1 MQIQTKPIIP
11 NWALPDQQQRN
22 AQLAELE
29 VKLAQRQFAELYPHL
44 ANIKPVKV
52 RVR

>member
-11 NWALPDQQQRN
+11 NWALPDQQRD

-29 VKLAQRQFAELYPHL
+29 VKLAWHQFTQLYPHL